1 MFLRY
6 TPAIREDLGFTV
18 QRATFEFDLLQLPE
32 FAYEQRDFC
41 EHLKDV
47 PGQDPSAE
55 CGAEPL
61 EDVVVRFIGF
71 VVQTEFQW
79 RAR

>member
-41 EHLKDV
+41 GHAI
-47 PGQDPSAE
+47 Q
-55 CGAEPL
+55 
-61 EDVVVRFIGF
+61 
-71 VVQTEFQW
+71 
-79 RAR
+79 